1 MPYFY
6 ITTIISFNKNKA
18 FEFFTRRSSL
28 FVLHFSLNTYNPL
41 FFKVKTQDKI
51 FFQSREQTYNGC

>member
-6 ITTIISFNKNKA
+6 TTTIISFTKTKHSN
-18 FEFFTRRSSL
+18 SSL
-28 FVLHFSLNTYNPL
+28 FVLHSSLNTYNPL